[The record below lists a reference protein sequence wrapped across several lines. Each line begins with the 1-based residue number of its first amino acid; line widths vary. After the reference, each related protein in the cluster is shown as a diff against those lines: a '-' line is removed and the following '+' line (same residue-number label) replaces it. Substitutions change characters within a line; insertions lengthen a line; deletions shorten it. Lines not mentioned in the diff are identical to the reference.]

1 MKKSIFDKAKEISG
15 LFDDRDQTITIS
27 IRFSGGDMHLCEDI
41 EAFSLKTKRTANVLM
56 MHVGHNKLA
65 VVKTVKEIMDSTL
78 REAKELVDL
87 APSGDVL
94 DPDYTG
100 LIIGVSVEEEKALR
114 ITRILEEIGAK
125 VKIDWN

>member
-1 MKKSIFDKAKEISG
+1 
-15 LFDDRDQTITIS
+15 
-27 IRFSGGDMHLCEDI
+27 MHLCEDI
-41 EAFSLKTKRTANVLM
+41 KAFSLKIKRTANVLI

-78 REAKELVDL
+78 REAKDLVDL

-114 ITRILEEIGAK
+114 ITRILEEMGAK